1 MERSV
6 LKGGDTNWGLL
17 AFARETHVRERERE
31 GEGEKECA
39 SAQAKRKH
47 KAPDKSIILKT
58 HQQFSVRCIH
68 TRL

>member
-31 GEGEKECA
+31 RERE
-39 SAQAKRKH
+39 RK
-47 KAPDKSIILKT
+47 
-58 HQQFSVRCIH
+58 SVRALRQKESIK
-68 TRL
+68 RRIKA